1 MVSGYY
7 RDKNKEYKS
16 MKKDFNYINETVNE
30 VLQYPFVA
38 VPERGLKKETL
49 EYFGCRV
56 RLTETA
62 PQMVSAMYFPAYSKD
77 GKKITGYQKKDF
89 TIPKEDPGHFT
100 AIGSVRNTCM
110 LYGQKQCQHGGKK
123 LFLTEGWLDMMSAF
137 QALKDISIK
146 NGYGHINP
154 SVCSIVNGT
163 SNSDK
168 SVAHNEDFV
177 KSFGQVII
185 AMDNDSR
192 KSVEPENIIRG
203 KEATDLIGSYL
214 SSNNLFVPNYPENR
228 NDLNE
233 ILCEDGAKAL
243 NDLLLW
249 NVKPFQAEK
258 IITFDEAITFEEAIA
273 PVEKGIMFDNFPK
286 FNEALLGLRPHELTT
301 ITGLSGT
308 GKCHGPG
315 TKILMIDGSLK
326 NVEDIVIGDKVLGTD
341 GYPRTVLKTHCGFG
355 KMYRVEQVDG
365 IPYTVNEEHLLSL
378 KVRQDLK
385 EKGWVKNDIIN
396 ISVKD
401 YIELIGYHKAITKG
415 WKPKEI
421 AFNPWVSVWEP
432 WAVGNW
438 LADGTLTKPNIT
450 FHKNDTEILEE
461 WYRVSER
468 NDYYLRETNYEA
480 KRNSCGLQIAI
491 LRGFSRKLQDIGIL
505 HNKRIP
511 KEYLFSNREDR
522 IELLSGLLDGD
533 GYLTNKTYEI
543 AFKSDELCNDVAFI
557 ARSLGLRVSIVD
569 KFSKCQGFEGRYY
582 KRMHISG
589 DTDILNL
596 RLKRKIAGERRQ
608 IKDWSVTGIIV
619 NQIDDGEYY
628 GFELDGDHLYLLE
641 DFTVCHNSS
650 FAFELCY
657 QCVLQGH
664 KVGLIML
671 EDPLQKTQQRISAR
685 YLKVN
690 PREYFINPR
699 GCGKSEEAL
708 KEAWNFSI
716 NPDNFIVLKHFGS
729 IPTKVLM
736 SKIKSLTASGCEII
750 LLDHANMC
758 VSGLNTDDERKDL
771 DILYTELAAFRA
783 AHPIHMI
790 VVAHVDKKSGVQ
802 ELTRPTEPKWNYI
815 NMYSLRGT
823 AGMTQLSCN
832 IILLHNELLPSGKRG
847 RVMLGIPKN
856 RSMGVLGDLDIVCT
870 DYKSGMFIDSSNWVY
885 DKESG
890 YMVPPGKLNIGY

>member
-1 MVSGYY
+1 MSGYY
-7 RDKNKEYKS
+7 RYEGKEYGN
-16 MKKDFNYINETVNE
+16 MKKQYNYSNETVDDI
-30 VLQYPFVA
+30 LQYPFA
-38 VPERGLKKETL
+38 SVPERGLKKETL

-62 PQMVSAMYFPAYSKD
+62 PQMVAAMYFPAYSKD

-308 GKCHGPG
+308 GK
-315 TKILMIDGSLK
+315 
-326 NVEDIVIGDKVLGTD
+326 
-341 GYPRTVLKTHCGFG
+341 
-355 KMYRVEQVDG
+355 
-365 IPYTVNEEHLLSL
+365 
-378 KVRQDLK
+378 
-385 EKGWVKNDIIN
+385 
-396 ISVKD
+396 
-401 YIELIGYHKAITKG
+401 
-415 WKPKEI
+415 
-421 AFNPWVSVWEP
+421 
-432 WAVGNW
+432 
-438 LADGTLTKPNIT
+438 
-450 FHKNDTEILEE
+450 
-461 WYRVSER
+461 
-468 NDYYLRETNYEA
+468 
-480 KRNSCGLQIAI
+480 
-491 LRGFSRKLQDIGIL
+491 
-505 HNKRIP
+505 
-511 KEYLFSNREDR
+511 
-522 IELLSGLLDGD
+522 
-533 GYLTNKTYEI
+533 
-543 AFKSDELCNDVAFI
+543 
-557 ARSLGLRVSIVD
+557 
-569 KFSKCQGFEGRYY
+569 
-582 KRMHISG
+582 
-589 DTDILNL
+589 
-596 RLKRKIAGERRQ
+596 
-608 IKDWSVTGIIV
+608 
-619 NQIDDGEYY
+619 
-628 GFELDGDHLYLLE
+628 
-641 DFTVCHNSS
+641 SS

-890 YMVPPGKLNIGY
+890 YMVPPEKLNMYY

>member
-1 MVSGYY
+1 MSGYY

-30 VLQYPFVA
+30 VLQYPFAA

-56 RLTETA
+56 KLTETA

-308 GKCHGPG
+308 GK
-315 TKILMIDGSLK
+315 
-326 NVEDIVIGDKVLGTD
+326 
-341 GYPRTVLKTHCGFG
+341 
-355 KMYRVEQVDG
+355 
-365 IPYTVNEEHLLSL
+365 
-378 KVRQDLK
+378 
-385 EKGWVKNDIIN
+385 
-396 ISVKD
+396 
-401 YIELIGYHKAITKG
+401 
-415 WKPKEI
+415 
-421 AFNPWVSVWEP
+421 
-432 WAVGNW
+432 
-438 LADGTLTKPNIT
+438 
-450 FHKNDTEILEE
+450 
-461 WYRVSER
+461 
-468 NDYYLRETNYEA
+468 
-480 KRNSCGLQIAI
+480 
-491 LRGFSRKLQDIGIL
+491 
-505 HNKRIP
+505 
-511 KEYLFSNREDR
+511 
-522 IELLSGLLDGD
+522 
-533 GYLTNKTYEI
+533 
-543 AFKSDELCNDVAFI
+543 
-557 ARSLGLRVSIVD
+557 
-569 KFSKCQGFEGRYY
+569 
-582 KRMHISG
+582 
-589 DTDILNL
+589 
-596 RLKRKIAGERRQ
+596 
-608 IKDWSVTGIIV
+608 
-619 NQIDDGEYY
+619 
-628 GFELDGDHLYLLE
+628 
-641 DFTVCHNSS
+641 SS

-890 YMVPPGKLNIGY
+890 YMVPPEKLNMYY